1 MLHIP
6 KTEQNVH
13 IAPEV
18 EARVDMKI
26 MSDIKECVDAY
37 FKTMDYITYVLV
49 NNLPLTKEV
58 RETIQSYWNPLFD
71 KKNPFAENY
80 ARPGNTGFLVFMGL
94 FSEGKKVAVSKG
106 KSETYITPGMQDL
119 IDTVNFIRSY
129 PETMDIMSVPCTNYD
144 KCYAEVY
151 GMSPPKF
158 IKKFGEQAYIDKLK
172 EFARVCFTKS
182 TADLIHARE
191 VYNEELVRT
200 GLPKISKET
209 YPESLRIADEAM
221 NQPNTLKEEE
231 MAKKKTEEA
240 KVETKPEV
248 KPEEV
253 KKEEPKVEAST
264 VEVEEKTVEVVE
276 TKKEKP
282 AVYTA
287 FDAHVLGE
295 IARVKNMLAEVNE
308 KSFSSKDGPDEALE
322 FINKIEE
329 EMETI
334 EKEAKERFA
343 KSKKESE
350 ERYENFKNGKK
361 SKGGGGGGDDSFFST
376 AGGILLGA
384 LAAGAV
390 GYAAYKTYDHFWGDG
405 MDDDITIID
414 DNGYDTP
421 YYN

>member
-221 NQPNTLKEEE
+221 NQPNTIKEEE

-240 KVETKPEV
+240 KAKPQAEEKVNTQQEEQDVVHEVEVGEFQNDAVAKGAAFQAEVNDKIQGTKSLLYAKFSEITNQQPSEHIE
-248 KPEEV
+248 KFL
-253 KKEEPKVEAST
+253 K
-264 VEVEEKTVEVVE
+264 EVEEGIEKDQKEFE
-276 TKKEKP
+276 AKLEELKKQAEKQR
-282 AVYTA
+282 
-287 FDAHVLGE
+287 E
-295 IARVKNMLAEVNE
+295 ENE
-308 KSFSSKDGPDEALE
+308 KSS
-322 FINKIEE
+322 
-329 EMETI
+329 
-334 EKEAKERFA
+334 R
-343 KSKKESE
+343 
-350 ERYENFKNGKK
+350 K

-384 LAAGAV
+384 LAVGAV